1 MAANVFHEV
10 QVQKLSLF
18 ENLSIVIFE
27 FGQVRNSWMFGGLAT
42 NFFNCFLLL
51 LAKGGQ
57 IMVSFLT
64 PEPRIVLPMGWWNT
78 ILPPSNRK
86 IVKLERLFGI
96 NVLKQRT
103 NPKFSK
109 KKTSWSQVASENSVA
124 APRPRACTSCC
135 RSRNKKKR
143 RGAFFDMCLAGVPW
157 SESFGIALPKLLFLI
172 CPEKMKD
179 RNYV

>member
-57 IMVSFLT
+57 IMVSFFT

-109 KKTSWSQVASENSVA
+109 KKHHDPKWLQKIVLLLQGPEPARVVAGA
-124 APRPRACTSCC
+124 AT
-135 RSRNKKKR
+135 KKTT
-143 RGAFFDMCLAGVPW
+143 GAFFDMCLAGVPW